1 MLRSAFNRYCTAL
14 WEGKNKLS
22 VKFVTA
28 RFRLNRNS
36 FVGVRSI
43 RDRYL
48 FLAVTIFE
56 GHSFAPSFL
65 PLNIEPF
72 MRFLVPLNVV
82 LQRCKIRCE
91 HFAYRVTV
99 RNLDPLFC
107 VLPPF
112 FFSTIIHHR
121 VTDLYSKILAYF
133 SYLGEET
140 RMRKERKMLTTKNVN
155 AGGEEIFYIS
165 RIFSL

>member
-155 AGGEEIFYIS
+155 AGGE
-165 RIFSL
+165 